1 MSGNALLDSTG
12 LRKFLGTPEGRA
24 AAQLSLYRRD
34 FRRLAAEQ
42 LRVKTKPP
50 NPQVVL
56 MSPLLAPQEE
66 FLRSV
71 ERQKEELGDIVRQ
84 VWLKARQQGGSTLAE
99 ALTFHRAGLSPNIN
113 ALTVANDKPT
123 AENLFRIIKLFHE
136 SLDPA
141 IRPKTRYNTKRDL
154 TFEDEAEPDAGL
166 RSSYMVDTA
175 NNVDVGV
182 SRTITM
188 LHLSEVARYGK
199 AEKAISSVLGSI
211 PLVPGT
217 SIIMEST
224 AYVMGAYF
232 KSMVERARRQEGA
245 WRFCFVPWTRSPEY
259 SMALAAREHLS
270 LTRDE
275 QRLVKEFGL
284 TLEQLKWRR
293 FKIAEMKGDEIAFMM
308 DFPLTVEEAFVT
320 LGYSIFRP
328 TLIRKLALHVKPPV
342 RRCEIFPERNAI
354 IDIPGGNLWIWESP
368 HPNADY
374 DIAADVSLEDEG
386 DEIDPD
392 DPEARQ
398 RTDDAEAHDFST
410 IQVVRRG
417 SLEQAA
423 EWKGRVAPIRLAEML
438 NCLGY
443 YYNTA
448 QVAPE
453 VRGIGIA
460 TSGHLSTV
468 LRYPNLHRWRYRD
481 RVQLKLS
488 PYAGWDTGW
497 KAKQY
502 LIAFALS
509 VVGSRVD
516 AEPLIHS
523 ERLLD
528 EIKTFIR
535 SGYASYEAASGY
547 HDDLVMA
554 WLIALVTSNDEDFSK
569 FVDEEESKTAQ
580 TGERFYEPGKAPKRT
595 DVDPAYTD
603 ADADADDFRLIGG
616 ATEVD
621 GWS

>member
-1 MSGNALLDSTG
+1 MNGSPPTDTSM
-12 LRKFLGTPEGRA
+12 LRKFIGTPEGRA

-50 NPQVVL
+50 NPRVVL

-141 IRPKTRYNTKRDL
+141 IRPKTRYNCVDELTECLSRRGWLRWDQLSVRDEIYSLDPESGEGCWTKVRNIYANRDYCGPMLRWMCQDIDACATPDHRWIVTSFRRRGRPPGISSPGSGGRRVPRNRYSIVEGREMRRTYLLPKAAPLRQEDGPISDAALSLLGWTVAEGCFSVLRETKIGQSYKVNPSKVEAIRSLLVGLRAQWGEYPNRKKGAITFGIRGAWNTFLRHTLPEKRFSWEFIASLSARQARIVLDALIAGDGYTNGRTQVYWTADRILAEQVQAIATVAGVSARIFAGGKQRPNRRRAIARYGDMCGVGLHAISTAMAEPLLRTQCVQEYTGTIWCPETDTGLWLARRGNRVYFTGNTKRDL
-154 TFEDEAEPDAGL
+154 TFEDESEPDAGL

-259 SMALAAREHLS
+259 SMALAAR
-270 LTRDE
+270 
-275 QRLVKEFGL
+275 
-284 TLEQLKWRR
+284 
-293 FKIAEMKGDEIAFMM
+293 
-308 DFPLTVEEAFVT
+308 
-320 LGYSIFRP
+320 
-328 TLIRKLALHVKPPV
+328 
-342 RRCEIFPERNAI
+342 
-354 IDIPGGNLWIWESP
+354 
-368 HPNADY
+368 
-374 DIAADVSLEDEG
+374 
-386 DEIDPD
+386 
-392 DPEARQ
+392 
-398 RTDDAEAHDFST
+398 
-410 IQVVRRG
+410 
-417 SLEQAA
+417 
-423 EWKGRVAPIRLAEML
+423 
-438 NCLGY
+438 
-443 YYNTA
+443 
-448 QVAPE
+448 
-453 VRGIGIA
+453 
-460 TSGHLSTV
+460 
-468 LRYPNLHRWRYRD
+468 
-481 RVQLKLS
+481 
-488 PYAGWDTGW
+488 
-497 KAKQY
+497 
-502 LIAFALS
+502 
-509 VVGSRVD
+509 
-516 AEPLIHS
+516 
-523 ERLLD
+523 
-528 EIKTFIR
+528 
-535 SGYASYEAASGY
+535 
-547 HDDLVMA
+547 
-554 WLIALVTSNDEDFSK
+554 
-569 FVDEEESKTAQ
+569 
-580 TGERFYEPGKAPKRT
+580 
-595 DVDPAYTD
+595 
-603 ADADADDFRLIGG
+603 
-616 ATEVD
+616 
-621 GWS
+621 